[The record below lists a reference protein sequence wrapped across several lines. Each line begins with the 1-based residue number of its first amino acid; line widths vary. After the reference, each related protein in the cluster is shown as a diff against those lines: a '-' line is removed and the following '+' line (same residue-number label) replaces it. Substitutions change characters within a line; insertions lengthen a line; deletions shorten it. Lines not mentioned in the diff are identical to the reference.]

1 MRPRLSAGR
10 LQRGVAA
17 VELALILAFGLFL
30 VPSVMVLGRIFWTY
44 TALQKATHDAA
55 RYMASVSVIDITTGN
70 NALAAADVARQMV
83 VQAAAAA
90 HISPALPAGLVSVS
104 CDYTACGSS
113 TNPPVLIR
121 VQATRPV
128 YDQLNSADYHLFG
141 DGINVSAEAVVHY
154 AN

>member
-1 MRPRLSAGR
+1 MRPRPPAGR

-55 RYMASVSVIDITTGN
+55 RYMASVSVVDITT
-70 NALAAADVARQMV
+70 LAQAQAAVAVAQGMV

-90 HISPALPAGLVSVS
+90 HIRPALPAVTVGVTCNGVP
-104 CDYTACGSS
+104 CGSTS
-113 TNPPVLIR
+113 IPPVLIQVIVAR
-121 VQATRPV
+121 SMS
-128 YDQLNSADYHLFG
+128 DQLNDDSHRLFEG
-141 DGINVSAEAVVHY
+141 YIDFTAVAVERY